1 MILVSSQSKCN
12 FFFFCTYRSP
22 ITRPIQE
29 LTRRRILEKKKTP
42 NILSTVFKVERLPQQ
57 DHFKVKG
64 YKYKDN
70 NQKQGRKSK
79 VDD

>member
-1 MILVSSQSKCN
+1 M
-12 FFFFCTYRSP
+12 FFFTYRSP

-29 LTRRRILEKKKTP
+29 LTRRKILEIKKIP
-42 NILSTVFKVERLPQQ
+42 NILSPVFKVEGLPQQ

-70 NQKQGRKSK
+70 N
-79 VDD
+79 

>member
-1 MILVSSQSKCN
+1 MQIRQKENVDFFKVI
-12 FFFFCTYRSP
+12 FFFCTFRSP

-70 NQKQGRKSK
+70 N
-79 VDD
+79 

>member
-1 MILVSSQSKCN
+1 MTCL
-12 FFFFCTYRSP
+12 YRSP

-29 LTRRRILEKKKTP
+29 LTRRKILEIKKTQK
-42 NILSTVFKVERLPQQ
+42 ILSTVFKVEGLPQQ